1 MTPVNN
7 KSLVAFLFAQMEK
20 LSNGE
25 INPEEAN
32 AQAKLAQQVNSQM
45 RYEIERAKTI
55 MELSK
60 HNAIFKDGTK
70 LREIE
75 SKNFD

>member
-25 INPEEAN
+25 IKREDAI

-45 RYEIERAKTI
+45 RYEIERVKI
-55 MELSK
+55 MMEVTK
-60 HNAIFKDGTK
+60 HNAIFKDGTQ